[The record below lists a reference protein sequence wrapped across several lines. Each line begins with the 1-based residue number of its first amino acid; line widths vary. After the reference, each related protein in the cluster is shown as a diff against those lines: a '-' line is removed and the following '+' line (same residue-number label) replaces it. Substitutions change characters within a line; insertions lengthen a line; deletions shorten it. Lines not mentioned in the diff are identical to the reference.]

1 MPSARVASFAL
12 SPHCVRFDRVWQVQ
26 TEHPME
32 GLSFQAQRFRR
43 GVRPAAQPTSITDSS
58 QRRVHASPH
67 YLACRRL
74 LRAIPS
80 HTTRALFRHAHA
92 CTATQSRTPPAC
104 ASQLPPFRHAHP
116 SSFPLSLLAGVVR
129 QPAAAPTPPRACSGA
144 RAPNRTRATRTPR
157 CNPPPYTKAYQMPSC
172 KRLRSCRLIP
182 YFL

>member
-58 QRRVHASPH
+58 PRREHASPH

-104 ASQLPPFRHAHP
+104 ALPAPALSP
-116 SSFPLSLLAGVVR
+116 CSSFVFPSFSSCRRSTSTCSCTDAASRLLGC
-129 QPAAAPTPPRACSGA
+129 AC
-144 RAPNRTRATRTPR
+144 PEPHT
-157 CNPPPYTKAYQMPSC
+157 CNPYAPLQTPPYTKAYQMPSC